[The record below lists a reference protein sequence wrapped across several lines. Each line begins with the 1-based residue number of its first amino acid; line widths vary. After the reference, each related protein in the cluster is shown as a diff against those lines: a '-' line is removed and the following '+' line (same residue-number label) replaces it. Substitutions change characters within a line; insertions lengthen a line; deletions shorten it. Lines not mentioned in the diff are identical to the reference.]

1 MSRELLPGFLL
12 LEQRKHLVRFTM
24 TTLMQPFVWF
34 LPQQQPEDPRLP
46 PQPPSLPSSLQLKQ
60 QSVSLTVDS
69 GGISA
74 Y

>member
-12 LEQRKHLVRFTM
+12 LEQRKHLVSFTM
-24 TTLMQPFVWF
+24 TTLIQPFVWV
-34 LPQQQPEDPRLP
+34 LPRQQPEDPRLP
-46 PQPPSLPSSLQLKQ
+46 PQPPSLPFSLQLKQ
-60 QSVSLTVDS
+60 KSVGLTVNS